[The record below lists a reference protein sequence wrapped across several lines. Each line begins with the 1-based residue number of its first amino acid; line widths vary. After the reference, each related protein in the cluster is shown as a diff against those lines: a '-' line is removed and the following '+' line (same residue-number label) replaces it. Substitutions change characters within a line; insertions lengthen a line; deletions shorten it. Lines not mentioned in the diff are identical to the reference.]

1 MPKINIKALSANDA
15 WQGKRFKTPEYKA
28 YEVEFISQLPPQ
40 NIPNGKLTLR
50 IEFGVSS
57 PLSDVD
63 NLLKTTLDCLQK
75 RYGFND
81 KHIYEI
87 FARKVDVKKKEEYI
101 RFHLSKYV

>member
-1 MPKINIKALSANDA
+1 MPKVLIKPLSVNDA
-15 WQGKRFKTPEYKA
+15 WQGRRFKTKK
-28 YEVEFISQLPPQ
+28 YEDYETELIYQLPPQ
-40 NIPNGKLTLR
+40 RIPDGKLTLR

-75 RYGFND
+75 RYEFND